1 MQLLKFQFKNDY
13 DVVNYQVDFEFKN
26 EGFEDEEENLSYQN
40 Y

>member
-13 DVVNYQVDFEFKN
+13 DVVNYQVDFEFNN